1 MRELPGHD
9 LTAAHPHSNW
19 VFRGSSPGQHLLAS
33 TLRGRLSELF
43 STRAARLGSLHE
55 LTKLAPVAIIAET
68 LGYHP
73 ATIERHA
80 IGSAATYAGYVAAR
94 AETPPTSR

>member
-1 MRELPGHD
+1 M
-9 LTAAHPHSNW
+9 W
-19 VFRGSSPGQHLLAS
+19 VFRGSSPGHHLRAS
-33 TLRGRLSELF
+33 TLRHRLRELF

-55 LTKLAPVAIIAET
+55 LTKLAPVAIIAEA

-80 IGSAATYAGYVAAR
+80 IGSAATYARYVTAR
-94 AETPPTSR
+94 VEAD